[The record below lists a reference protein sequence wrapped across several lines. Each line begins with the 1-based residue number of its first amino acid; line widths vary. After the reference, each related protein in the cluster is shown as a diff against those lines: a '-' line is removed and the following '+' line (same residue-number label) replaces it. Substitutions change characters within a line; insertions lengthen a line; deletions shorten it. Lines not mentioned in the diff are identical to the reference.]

1 MFLKEN
7 LKLIQKL
14 ARQCLEKNILLVAA
28 ESCTGGLLST
38 LLTREAGS
46 SKWFDRGFVTY
57 SNNSKIDSLG
67 VRGETLE
74 NFGAVSQE
82 IANEMAKGAL
92 KNSEANLSISITGIA
107 GPEGGSLDKPIGT
120 VFFSIAN
127 QEKII
132 LEHKG
137 DFKGSRDK
145 IREESV
151 LFVLNELLNLTL

>member
-107 GPEGGSLDKPIGT
+107 GPDGGSLDKPVGT

>member
-67 VRGETLE
+67 VQRETLE

-82 IANEMAKGAL
+82 VANEMSKGAL
-92 KNSEANLSISITGIA
+92 KNSEADLGISITGIA
-107 GPEGGSLDKPIGT
+107 GPEGGSIAKPVGT
-120 VFFSIAN
+120 VYFSIAN
-127 QEKII
+127 QKKVI
-132 LEHKG
+132 LEHKS
-137 DFKGSRDK
+137 DFKEIGRASC
-145 IREESV
+145 RERV
-151 LFVLNELLNLTL
+151 